1 MDEQCSIEVNV
12 EGIKALE
19 TLKRKFGT
27 NTSGLFS
34 TLSKVTE
41 SWKDGMFKPSKQF
54 TEWFKE
60 THNGETPDFNNNT
73 GGRMTKAIE
82 KFVRLGDINVAST
95 AKKHKTLNQFAELYT
110 DSYARTF
117 GIQTVVGFLND
128 FRYQDI
134 YSSKGEDPTKG
145 MSDADFQNR
154 YANAVQA
161 RLKKILMTRIVEAHD
176 DMTMNSL
183 KAQLRGLDVDVVL
196 NKLHDLIGG
205 EDASY
210 QDQNLFALV
219 NEFTKNK
226 NFLDDA
232 LRDGKVNW
240 FKKRYNADELELD
253 RQDDAETNGDANALD
268 GQEQAKMMADSD
280 GQELANPNSEVDVDL
295 KIRLSSIKK
304 LNSTSALTGQLDYDT
319 DNPLGIPA
327 RLDVN
332 QTINTLRHILVGVN
346 NMNEAIN
353 RIKSVASVIPDRAS
367 YSIIADWMENDSNF
381 ANRLWNQL
389 ASPIFSKAIF
399 IVQDGTAE
407 SRTSNARA
415 NNVEALFAD
424 FSNSTRNAVTSIVDN
439 AHAKAIIEGN
449 ADWLLR
455 QTSSDNVYQLINDV
469 MTKDPNEI
477 LNSGTDFARANV
489 LLHNFADS
497 IRTYLPNISEAAVIN
512 YIKFNK
518 GNKVKGHENEPDW
531 ANNVYRLKGLMSE
544 IANGVQKSAEI
555 KANNELEAD
564 FAHRQ
569 NYALDQKLGKVAA
582 ERNENYIDE
591 AAIRHRDF
599 MSPTL
604 YSNIASLAKEFNNYM
619 ITDINITSMNANR
632 KQTSDAIDNSK
643 VTEIMRV
650 VGNHEVLA
658 QYAPLIQKIAHSRY
672 STILIEHDGLFG
684 LFRQTDKGL
693 VPTDYAEQ
701 LIHTSLFN
709 GIQDRDNGG
718 TSVYNQMVT
727 SDYVATAYT
736 SFFHPNETQFQRD
749 LENKG
754 KITFG
759 SYFMRTPADAPK
771 QFMHT
776 APRYRYNDSNVGE
789 LFTIANKDEVDTII
803 NNRINAIKSHRYESG
818 DYPKGVIDSDEMTL
832 HFNSDQTAII
842 YGGRNKNFDIR
853 LEPKQIILFGAKGI
867 KNGNEVKMLATND
880 TTKRFKVNDDFI
892 VSGILDVKNKRLTH
906 IKLVGVDSG
915 YISTHLENTLRKKF
929 LKDAENDKDKNGN
942 PLVQRSININH
953 PIYKAYRSAFLGELR
968 EAATAMQKFFELD
981 DKGKVVYYTGLTDKY
996 IKVNGKYMTE
1006 TDYNHSIDEYNKKHT
1021 RKKAYAKDEELVDLN
1036 GQPVAKGGWNYE
1048 DDGTG
1053 KTKIVYHPEAALD
1066 LDDQLA
1072 TGAYDIYHVGKSG
1085 KVIENGELTGRVFT
1099 SDKFELAE
1107 RNYGNEVMQR
1117 YFNPFYRGADAYDS
1131 SNRFVKLNP
1140 DGSVELTDK
1149 QEDAI
1154 QDMINNYV
1162 TDYVNQSLDR
1172 FDKYKQ
1178 FVIDDKIPVDFEHVA
1193 EIQTNY
1199 NIAFYNYNELYE
1211 GNTKFYE
1218 NSQDLLKRSKEGQ
1231 AGGKLYAMADFLTPS
1246 YLLTRS
1252 DDGEIYSGIHLN
1264 ADGTTEDIHIPM
1276 RKKFN
1281 AITINNVVRTDPN
1294 VEKELIAQMKKAS
1307 PDLDPKIA
1315 EAIIKSAHKD
1325 VKRNDA
1331 QSFITFEEWIRRI
1344 AGRGQLKRFKP
1355 LIDAIYDE
1363 SKPVNAALI
1372 NEFIQ
1377 PMKNVYYDTYY
1388 DEQAGIMV
1396 PRFVKNAEFVL
1407 IPRFIKGTQFESV
1420 YKMMK
1425 DNDIDQLNTRET
1437 TKAGKHNV
1445 LTLWDND
1452 GNMPDFTSTK
1462 PKDVAARKKF
1472 YAQVQGAKEEYDYR
1486 YLYTQQE
1493 PVQHINTDN
1502 KISVQIV
1509 KKIIDNIDKNSP
1521 LAGIKDDFF
1530 NVYTHKIKR
1539 SFESLMDEFNI
1550 KRDDDGHI
1558 IVNEQGVIEGVDYT
1572 KLLNRLQ
1579 EEALRNGLDSNL
1591 IDYFTQA
1598 PDDFFNAAAN
1608 ETGFKG
1614 LNTLMPLY
1622 DSATSVKTQSVV
1634 NAIFNSSITRQ
1645 KINGFHGTQITNIGF
1660 QAKGEN
1666 VKKSKWLHYH
1676 QDKDHPYME
1685 IAMTYKAFGI
1695 DVNNAHYKKL
1705 RQIAD
1710 AEAANTNT
1718 DKTGKEI
1725 FDEMIIDELTKDG
1738 LDKVV
1743 AYRMPTEGKQSM
1755 TVAKIVHFLDDTYGS
1770 TVVVPDEWVAQTG
1783 SDFDIDSVYGIQHKS
1798 YYDADGRLRRY
1809 EYKTEFDRKD
1819 YNKYAYN
1826 KFVKKLAKAAHISKD
1841 EARKRLAE
1849 QGIYSNSEVN
1859 DIAFENTKLPQNQ
1872 KYDIAQMHAQV
1883 AYKALSDAD
1892 KEFVKEI
1899 NRDFQRIAE
1908 ERQTSNRILSS
1919 SELFVNRLRYIKYKF
1934 NNYLNSNAKI
1944 DDASRA
1950 SINKYLES
1958 NDELIDA
1965 VKSSTE
1971 FDSRLNEN
1979 KETLIESNNAAI
1991 DKYAA
1996 ENGIESETDYIGMST
2011 YDKNEDY
2018 ALDNKMVDDML
2029 EILEDPSSREEN
2041 LSSSTF
2047 ANITGDDGALQH
2059 VLAVMTPENKAAL
2072 HRTNRSA
2079 YNFLDQADMMNDT
2092 MGGARLKAFSVT
2104 RDTFCSVCNTVHPY
2118 LNKNDVIKINYN
2130 TDRLNKGEIT
2140 HDSLGWFSHA
2150 DKNIN
2155 RNIVGYLLTPYSS
2168 QTSAHAFDAVK
2179 AGVIPNVNEYTFA
2192 TYKLFPEIGSDYDTA
2207 VSFIMQPGISRIVD
2221 AYERSKS
2228 VFSTDNRNPIYEAV
2242 KSIAIDLGIKK
2253 INVGGTELETEKAPI
2268 NTVVEALQTTYGEQF
2283 KKVLGG
2289 GKISLKDNAAIKD
2302 VALNVKMQ
2310 FRRFQ
2315 RNLDDVDAQ
2324 TRTNLLLWDLG
2335 QILQF
2340 NRLNSIA
2347 TRITNLAR
2355 VCNPDKFGAK
2365 QSIFTTNKVFDDI
2378 QTIIKNEANSEP
2390 TLIVEL
2396 EDNSIKNQKE
2406 LDDIK
2411 AKAISDGT
2419 FMKAPNGKPTNLD
2432 EYQWLQTRTKA
2443 FKNWFGDWE
2452 NDPKNASKVVDEN
2465 GEPLVVYHGS
2475 KSILNVF
2482 DPSKFKR
2489 RQRLSQQIKPTNFFS
2504 SDKTVADF
2512 FAITE
2517 NQILAS
2523 KISASIDIILDAY
2536 AGENVDENT
2545 LANDIWT
2552 EAAHRTGKSKEFVKD
2567 FWENKVPSEYKM
2579 KDEFGETRMEDP
2591 DINKYKYNVF
2601 LNMKSPIILDAK
2613 GERADRFIE
2622 SNKEVLNNNDEVI
2635 IININETVGK
2645 KDTATDY
2652 IVRNSNKIKSATGNV
2667 GTFSTIDDNIY
2678 NNRTKVSFLKAIYPN
2693 VDLGLDGYITST
2705 PTHKS
2710 SYQILD
2716 SFLRYATASSIK
2728 VARPLYKTESKEF
2741 RDLVYG
2747 IENVFDNTRN
2757 TSLDEST
2764 YYDFSKYI
2772 LGDYYRANPFIAEP
2786 QYSIMDA
2793 DGNHEHFGFD
2803 KSDPRVYETVT
2814 YPDPVTGKPIT
2825 EQRLRNPEDLRYRE
2839 TRRIYG
2845 YGHGA
2850 NITATYKIKVK
2861 GDDGKLHDVERQEPL
2876 HIKDINHP
2884 TKDEFDKFVVL
2895 SPAQKVRWIQEHTTE
2910 DNLFKHLSAELDRS
2924 SRATR
2929 HGQQTIT
2936 LNSDDVDTE
2945 ILRDMFEAAIFN
2957 NNPIIADAAMD
2968 LIKYSYL
2975 VEGRKMQR
2983 GGITDII
2990 RNTALYNTLGDRNS
3004 RSIIQ
3009 MLDTQIEISPDKT
3022 SAEAGKLYED
3032 YIRSHSQMSQIA
3044 KHTIDKINNVPELTI
3059 GDQYFIVVD
3068 GDKMSAKSGILE
3080 KYSLAKYKHDAISGR
3095 DIPEF
3100 NHYVR
3105 LRNKGSRNE
3114 ILYKIVPSKN
3124 GDTLYLMPLNKL
3136 ETNEHGEFSANS
3148 ENNKFPSQDYYYQL
3162 IEYKEAE
3169 ALKVPGPMKPS
3180 IKDFIGSQTED
3191 FITRKVRD
3199 FDWNKPTDDN
3209 VRTESKLFPPIIED
3223 IDRQLGDGKKD
3234 VCYVTARA
3242 LNKYFDYADKGQA
3255 SLQVVY
3261 NKERDKNGSP
3271 VEKDGKPVN
3280 RGYYF
3285 VRVQR
3290 LPIDVVSKINDS
3302 LAKHNVLT
3310 NELKMYQG
3318 AVDAAKKY
3326 GLKNVSDV
3334 YKVVRHKDTKDE
3346 LTYQS
3351 SVDEVLPEDDVKNS
3365 VSDVPNKDKVTKEVS
3380 FGIQKQ
3386 KEIESNQMMWNAI
3399 MHSDSDPITIRL
3411 RKELNAHNVTRDVS
3425 SIEANTSLIAHV
3437 GAKFA
3442 EAKRQKLNEISQNFP
3457 LPNGHIV
3464 SMTSKELFDVMEKDT
3479 DVRDKYLGIIGEAL
3493 QFVKDM
3499 QIYYDLNITSMDEQ
3513 DAANYK
3519 KIQDAVQDISSNSIL
3534 QNGYQIFADNYLKR
3548 KSTNPLV
3555 QDDIITM
3562 TDGTFSETFLG
3573 GMIEDVQA
3581 NGHPI
3586 VQTVTKII
3594 TDDIATKDLLAIKR
3608 VKEFNTKLDA
3618 IIQEARKNNESCTWD
3633 DVIDENNRLRTR
3645 YNNQYVTDYN
3655 NLQKTLNAAK
3665 AEHGEFS
3672 IEALRAQL
3680 AMDKWLT
3687 ANTHREIIDL
3697 TSDEYFNQAKEQ
3709 FFKERDEFNSVSQQQ
3724 WINNKVKELKD
3735 KLSDEDKKKFNEVT
3749 EKLWRASLRGQYAD
3763 RKEFYST
3770 PDNELRN
3777 ILLTRKGYY
3786 EQLNDLTEDAIN
3798 RAPEAFSKYKE
3809 LTTKRNRLYAER
3821 INGLL
3826 NENIERQIDAL
3837 DAEIKRLTSLNT
3849 VDPATG
3855 DLISKREYDEENPY
3869 SKDPKV
3875 AYRQRIE
3882 SLNSATIINDYIKK
3896 TKELRNQFYTEE
3908 TDEKFKKDLDERLAI
3923 INKYEQRNGDGKLII
3938 SRVELAAKHKDY
3950 ADALQWMHRNT
3961 RKEIKSAEDIQQEI
3975 AHRTPEEIEQR
3986 IIQGTSHIK
3995 LTNDERHYVDD
4006 DGTLYNRVTSVI
4018 QSPWERFPEDSPWK
4032 TPSTTVGTGVDT
4044 FLRDFFDDNL
4054 GDINTLAE
4062 RYPNATQEDWM
4073 KLYNDLQPIKKIMKE
4088 KHLKAIPKDVTLKG
4102 QVIVKDRNGKKYKLN
4117 VAGTLDLL
4125 LYDKDGNFYIYD
4137 FKTHHVSNKPG
4148 AKPQP
4153 LDSNIGKMVRYSKQV
4168 SLYKQFLENEYH
4180 IKVKTLAL
4188 MPIRVHYPDPKGFGE
4203 GITEYEAKGED
4214 KTRRQL
4220 YANGKEFREANPILE
4235 KSIPINFTDVK
4246 VRYEDLP
4253 EEVRKEAKEFTEEDE
4268 LVAPDFD
4275 LKAELTKAFETLR
4288 GSKSDRKFYKDILN
4302 LHPDIRDEY
4311 GNVDARKLS
4320 DVEIAKIKS
4329 YQERNLTTRE
4339 NNVAFTDRTIINSAP
4354 NADEYYTGEFYEGL
4368 RVGGIS
4374 NPEYREIVAKFNK
4387 LVQPYYDNTTH
4398 RLLTSRMTI
4407 DELKQM
4413 KDYLDQLDGTKSKYG
4428 VNKEAIERAQKFR
4441 KENIEI
4447 KTNRKAYD
4455 EEERNAKLKGSD
4467 YYYAWLDANGIY
4479 SQAWHSYIP
4488 NDRLYGYFVPK
4499 ESVKEKFI
4507 DKKRTRAAK
4516 LINKYYETTTSPY
4529 FNMKWNEVAAEAKG
4543 DTKKVQDWYEKNTV
4557 YNPRTHEREP
4567 LMCWRTMELKDD
4579 VATTYTPKGDYV
4591 HRKVR
4596 DKFVDHNF
4604 HGFGAAR
4611 LGDNYKDDGSHRYQ
4625 SKHKFNASQL
4635 KLIDFIQHE
4644 VLDKYTG
4651 LNRDADELTYNQAQ
4665 RFAMKGQMPIEI
4677 SQEAAKSMHSKGNRL
4692 KDATTEAGRALG
4704 DFLAIRGMKDIPN
4717 TQPQLSYY
4725 MRPAAMPMTELLKTK
4740 NSIVKQ
4746 PIRPERANYQDGE
4759 IGDREYRA
4767 DMNNYIEEVQER
4779 QRINLAENA
4788 KIASKDWRAVL
4799 GDFITKSTHHNAI
4812 MDNRQM
4818 LWYLV
4823 QMTSRDNVYDRNSAT
4838 LKFKRDNRLSTEGHP
4853 KYVMTNDENTRKQ
4866 VETWFRRMYLDEWKE
4881 PTSQRL
4887 NRLAMYLQNFT
4898 SSTYMMLN
4906 IKGGI
4911 ENVTTG
4917 LVNIGMEAF
4926 AQDYLGFK
4934 DFALASGE
4942 YSIGIPDYIKHIFDG
4957 KADTLQGAI
4966 IKTFNVVDFERMNN
4980 LETNSD
4986 YKGIIETL
4994 RDWAY
4999 SPQSMGEHYMQN
5011 TVLFAMLKSH
5021 RLILDPK
5028 TNGYR
5033 YMNMAEYTR
5042 DSAMIAM
5049 KEYLDELSKTTGEDE
5064 YQKLIDVV
5072 EKIKADPNVLSK
5084 YVWFRRDLISDY
5096 ATFKLTPEQQKAF
5109 LAKYDEIKNKAE
5121 ETFADDENHP
5131 TFYSQLE
5138 LGEDGELHFKAGSKM
5153 AELDRISE
5161 KPGQPS
5167 EAIKLMG
5174 AFKNRVIFTNKKI
5187 HGVYD
5192 KLGGAQIEKYVWG
5205 SLVMQYH
5212 KHLYPGIMKHWR
5224 RQGYYNEVRGTI
5236 EKGCYT
5242 ALLDFLAIPFDKVK
5256 FDRQLSDEDVSAWQG
5271 FQNILKSSFDYLRNI
5286 KTCWNLLPDYE
5297 RANIRRNLG
5306 DMSGLFASFFAIF
5319 ALRMFQDNTST
5330 DNFAFNLAMYEF
5342 DKLQMNSTM
5351 YTPWMAQTE
5360 FRTQWSSPIAAQ
5372 SIVEDLTRTIGE
5384 LAALAIEGD
5393 SYDGYYHSGIY
5404 SGQFRPAVYL
5414 QRRLPIYRQYY
5425 TMSTLNKNNKAYHI
5439 GDNTL
5444 GFFGAD
5450 PKEIAESIRGVELDN

>member
-1 MDEQCSIEVNV
+1 MAEQCSTEVNV
-12 EGIKALE
+12 KGIKALE

-128 FRYQDI
+128 FRNQDI

-176 DMTMNSL
+176 DMTINSL
-183 KAQLRGLDVDVVL
+183 KTQLRGLDVDVVL

-205 EDASY
+205 DDASY

-219 NEFTKNK
+219 SEFTKNK
-226 NFLDDA
+226 NFLDDV

-240 FKKRYNADELELD
+240 FKKRYNADELELN

-268 GQEQAKMMADSD
+268 GQEQAKMMADSY
-280 GQELANPNSEVDVDL
+280 GQELADPNSEVDVDL

-332 QTINTLRHILVGVN
+332 QTINTLRYILVGVN

-389 ASPIFSKAIF
+389 ASPIVSKAIF

-439 AHAKAIIEGN
+439 SHAKAIIEGN

-477 LNSGTDFARANV
+477 LNSETDFARANV

-497 IRTYLPNISEAAVIN
+497 IRTYLPNLSEEAVIN

-518 GNKVKGHENEPDW
+518 GNKVKGHENEPNW
-531 ANNVYRLKGLMSE
+531 VNNVLRLKGLMSE
-544 IANGVQKSAEI
+544 IANGVQKSANA
-555 KANNELEAD
+555 KANNELEVD

-569 NYALDQKLGKVAA
+569 NYILEQKLGKVAA

-604 YSNIASLAKEFNNYM
+604 YSNIASLAKEFDNYM
-619 ITDINITSMNANR
+619 ITDISITSMNANR

-643 VTEIMRV
+643 VTEIMHV

-727 SDYVATAYT
+727 ADYVATAYT

-754 KITFG
+754 RITFG
-759 SYFMRTPADAPK
+759 AYFMRTPADAPK

-776 APRYRYNDSNVGE
+776 APKYRYNDSNVGE
-789 LFTIANKDEVDTII
+789 LFTIANKDEVDSII
-803 NNRINAIKSHRYESG
+803 NNRINAVKSYRYESG

-929 LKDAENDKDKNGN
+929 LKDAENDKDKNGK

-968 EAATAMQKFFELD
+968 EAATAMQNFFELD

-1021 RKKAYAKDEELVDLN
+1021 RKKAYVKDEELVDLN

-1085 KVIENGELTGRVFT
+1085 KVLENGELTGRVFT

-1117 YFNPFYRGADAYDS
+1117 YFNPFYRGADAYDNA
-1131 SNRFVKLNP
+1131 NRFVKLNT

-1193 EIQTNY
+1193 EFQTNY
-1199 NIAFYNYNELYE
+1199 NIASYNYNELYE
-1211 GNTKFYE
+1211 GNTKFYK

-1252 DDGEIYSGIHLN
+1252 DEVEIYSGIHLN
-1264 ADGTTEDIHIPM
+1264 EDGTTEDVHIPM

-1377 PMKNVYYDTYY
+1377 PMKNVYYDIYY

-1452 GNMPDFTSTK
+1452 GNMPDFTSAK

-1472 YAQVQGAKEEYDYR
+1472 YAQVQGVKEEYDYR

-1539 SFESLMDEFNI
+1539 SFENLMDEFNI

-1572 KLLNRLQ
+1572 ELLNRLQ

-1591 IDYFTQA
+1591 IDYFTRA
-1598 PDDFFNAAAN
+1598 PDDFFNAAAH

-1634 NAIFNSSITRQ
+1634 NAVFNSAITRQ
-1645 KINGFHGTQITNIGF
+1645 KINGFHSTQITNIGF
-1660 QAKGEN
+1660 QAKGKN
-1666 VKKSKWLHYH
+1666 VKNSKWLHYH

-1710 AEAANTNT
+1710 AEAVNTNT

-1743 AYRMPTEGKQSM
+1743 AYRIPTEGKQSM
-1755 TVAKIVHFLDDTYGS
+1755 AVAKIAHFLDDTYGS

-1826 KFVKKLAKAAHISKD
+1826 KSVKKLAKAAHISKD

-1872 KYDIAQMHAQV
+1872 KYDTAQMHAQV
-1883 AYKALSDAD
+1883 AYKALSDVD

-1908 ERQTSNRILSS
+1908 ERQTSNRVLSS
-1919 SELFVNRLRYIKYKF
+1919 SELFVNRLRYIKYRF

-1944 DDASRA
+1944 DDARRA
-1950 SINKYLES
+1950 SINEYLES

-1965 VKSSTE
+1965 VKSFTE

-2029 EILEDPSSREEN
+2029 EILQHSASREEN

-2092 MGGARLKAFSVT
+2092 IGGAKLKAFSVT

-2140 HDSLGWFSHA
+2140 HDSVGWFSHA
-2150 DKNIN
+2150 DKNTN

-2179 AGVIPNVNEYTFA
+2179 EGAIPNVNEYTFA

-2310 FRRFQ
+2310 FSRFQ
-2315 RNLDDVDAQ
+2315 RNLDDVNAQ

-2365 QSIFTTNKVFDDI
+2365 QSIFTTNKVFRDI
-2378 QTIIKNEANSEP
+2378 DK
-2390 TLIVEL
+2390 LIDEGQGDVLRVKREGEEVYTYTDEKGKTHTVNDMPFL
-2396 EDNSIKNQKE
+2396 E
-2406 LDDIK
+2406 
-2411 AKAISDGT
+2411 
-2419 FMKAPNGKPTNLD
+2419 
-2432 EYQWLQTRTKA
+2432 
-2443 FKNWFGDWE
+2443 
-2452 NDPKNASKVVDEN
+2452 
-2465 GEPLVVYHGS
+2465 
-2475 KSILNVF
+2475 
-2482 DPSKFKR
+2482 
-2489 RQRLSQQIKPTNFFS
+2489 
-2504 SDKTVADF
+2504 
-2512 FAITE
+2512 
-2517 NQILAS
+2517 
-2523 KISASIDIILDAY
+2523 
-2536 AGENVDENT
+2536 
-2545 LANDIWT
+2545 
-2552 EAAHRTGKSKEFVKD
+2552 
-2567 FWENKVPSEYKM
+2567 
-2579 KDEFGETRMEDP
+2579 
-2591 DINKYKYNVF
+2591 
-2601 LNMKSPIILDAK
+2601 
-2613 GERADRFIE
+2613 
-2622 SNKEVLNNNDEVI
+2622 
-2635 IININETVGK
+2635 
-2645 KDTATDY
+2645 
-2652 IVRNSNKIKSATGNV
+2652 
-2667 GTFSTIDDNIY
+2667 
-2678 NNRTKVSFLKAIYPN
+2678 AIYP
-2693 VDLGLDGYITST
+2693 GISGGI
-2705 PTHKS
+2705 
-2710 SYQILD
+2710 Q
-2716 SFLRYATASSIK
+2716 SFLRGTHIPHSAMFSRYSTLNSFLLMATGSSIK

-2772 LGDYYRANPFIAEP
+2772 LGNYYRANPFIAEP
-2786 QYSIMDA
+2786 QYSIIDA
-2793 DGNHEHFGFD
+2793 DGNHEHFGFNQ
-2803 KSDPRVYETVT
+2803 SDPRVYETVI

-2876 HIKDINHP
+2876 YIKDINHP

-2945 ILRDMFEAAIFN
+2945 IIRDMFEAAIFN

-3004 RSIIQ
+3004 SSIIQ

-3080 KYSLAKYKHDAISGR
+3080 KYSLAKYKHNAISGR

-3180 IKDFIGSQTED
+3180 IKDFMGPQTED

-3242 LNKYFDYADKGQA
+3242 LNKYFDYASKGQA

-3290 LPIDVVSKINDS
+3290 LPMDVVSKINNS
-3302 LAKHNVLT
+3302 LAKHNVLS

-3365 VSDVPNKDKVTKEVS
+3365 ASDVPNKDKVTEEVS

-3534 QNGYQIFADNYLKR
+3534 QNGYQLFAYNYLKR

-3608 VKEFNTKLDA
+3608 VKEFNTKLDD
-3618 IIQEARKNNESCTWD
+3618 IIQEARKNNESCTWY
-3633 DVIDENNRLRTR
+3633 DVIDENNILRTR

-3665 AEHGEFS
+3665 AEYGEFS

-3680 AMDKWLT
+3680 TMDKWLT

-3724 WINNKVKELKD
+3724 WIDNKVKELKD

-3749 EKLWRASLRGQYAD
+3749 EKLWRASLRGKYAD

-3770 PDNELRN
+3770 SDNELRN

-3821 INGLL
+3821 VNGLL
-3826 NENIERQIDAL
+3826 NENVERQIDAL

-3975 AHRTPEEIEQR
+3975 AHRTPEEIEQQ

-3995 LTNDERHYVDD
+3995 LTNDERHYADD

-4062 RYPNATQEDWM
+4062 RYSNATQEDWM

-4148 AKPQP
+4148 VKPQP

-4235 KSIPINFTDVK
+4235 KSIPINFTDIK

-4268 LVAPDFD
+4268 LAAPDFD

-4441 KENIEI
+4441 KENVET

-4467 YYYAWLDANGIY
+4467 YYYAWLDANGVY

-4567 LMCWRTMELKDD
+4567 LMCWRTMELKDN
-4579 VATTYTPKGDYV
+4579 VATTYIPKGDYV

-4692 KDATTEAGRALG
+4692 KDATTEAGRTLG
-4704 DFLAIRGMKDIPN
+4704 NFLAMRGMKDIPN

-4746 PIRPERANYQDGE
+4746 PIRPERANYQNGE

-4767 DMNNYIEEVQER
+4767 DMNNYIEAVQER
-4779 QRINLAENA
+4779 QRINLAENT

-4799 GDFITKSTHHNAI
+4799 GDFITKATHHNAI

-4887 NRLAMYLQNFT
+4887 NRLTMYLQNFT

-4942 YSIGIPDYIKHIFDG
+4942 YSIGIPDYIKHMFDG

-5121 ETFADDENHP
+5121 ETFTDDENHP

-5167 EAIKLMG
+5167 EAMKLMG

>member
-1 MDEQCSIEVNV
+1 MAEQCSTEVNV

-176 DMTMNSL
+176 GMTMNSL

-240 FKKRYNADELELD
+240 FKKRYNDDELELN

-332 QTINTLRHILVGVN
+332 QTINTLRYILVGVN

-389 ASPIFSKAIF
+389 ASPIVSKAIF
-399 IVQDGTAE
+399 TVQDGEAK

-415 NNVEALFAD
+415 NNVEALFSD

-518 GNKVKGHENEPDW
+518 GTKVKGYENEPNW
-531 ANNVYRLKGLMSE
+531 VNNVLRLKGLMSE

-569 NYALDQKLGKVAA
+569 NYALEQKLGKVAT

-727 SDYVATAYT
+727 ADYVATGYT

-759 SYFMRTPADAPK
+759 AYFMRTPADAPK

-789 LFTIANKDEVDTII
+789 LFTIANKDEVDSII
-803 NNRINAIKSHRYESG
+803 NNRINAVKSYRYESG

-906 IKLVGVDSG
+906 IKLVGIDSG
-915 YISTHLENTLRKKF
+915 YISPHLEHTLRKKF
-929 LKDAENDKDKNGN
+929 LKDAEHDKDKNGN

-1021 RKKAYAKDEELVDLN
+1021 RKKVYAKDEELVDLN

-1085 KVIENGELTGRVFT
+1085 KVLENGELTGRVFT

-1131 SNRFVKLNP
+1131 ANRFVKLNP
-1140 DGSVELTDK
+1140 DGSVELTDN

-1193 EIQTNY
+1193 EFQTNY
-1199 NIAFYNYNELYE
+1199 NIASYNYNELYE
-1211 GNTKFYE
+1211 GNTKFYK
-1218 NSQDLLKRSKEGQ
+1218 NSQDLLKRSKESQ
-1231 AGGKLYAMADFLTPS
+1231 AGGMSYAMADFLTPS

-1252 DDGEIYSGIHLN
+1252 DEAEIYSGIHLN
-1264 ADGTTEDIHIPM
+1264 EDGTTEDVHIPM

-1344 AGRGQLKRFKP
+1344 AGRGQLKRFKA

-1539 SFESLMDEFNI
+1539 SFENLMDEFNI

-1572 KLLNRLQ
+1572 ELLNRLQ

-1598 PDDFFNAAAN
+1598 PDDFFNAAAH

-1634 NAIFNSSITRQ
+1634 NAVFNSAITRQ

-1660 QAKGEN
+1660 QAKGED

-1676 QDKDHPYME
+1676 QDEDHPYME

-1695 DVNNAHYKKL
+1695 DINNAHYKKL

-1718 DKTGKEI
+1718 NKTSKEI
-1725 FDEMIIDELTKDG
+1725 FDQKIIKELEEDG

-1743 AYRMPTEGKQSM
+1743 SYRIPTEGKQSM
-1755 TVAKIVHFLDDTYGS
+1755 AIAKIAHFLDDTYGS
-1770 TVVVPDEWVAQTG
+1770 TIVVPDEWVAQTG
-1783 SDFDIDSVYGIQHKS
+1783 SDFDIDSVYGIQHSS
-1798 YYDADGRLRRY
+1798 YVDRDGRVRKY
-1809 EYKTEFDRKD
+1809 NWIDNPTEFDYFHYVNRE
-1819 YNKYAYN
+1819 
-1826 KFVKKLAKAAHISKD
+1826 L
-1841 EARKRLAE
+1841 KRLGQDKYNTNIHDDVEKALKDLDD
-1849 QGIYSNSEVN
+1849 VN
-1859 DIAFENTKLPQNQ
+1859 DKEFKDLQSAESE
-1872 KYDIAQMHAQV
+1872 
-1883 AYKALSDAD
+1883 AYKALPDDLKKEIKNAD
-1892 KEFVKEI
+1892 KSF
-1899 NRDFQRIAE
+1899 AE
-1908 ERQTSNRILSS
+1908 DETLS
-1919 SELFVNRLRYIKYKF
+1919 RKD
-1934 NNYLNSNAKI
+1934 NYLNRLNAYKERLSKYLDDEHIKDKEKSEPASKFLDTVFDII
-1944 DDASRA
+1944 DYLEDNDSRKEKR
-1950 SINKYLES
+1950 SETINKLVEERRQKFEDAAKKYNLKS
-1958 NDELIDA
+1958 YSDYRQSDA
-1965 VKSSTE
+1965 VDRNS
-1971 FDSRLNEN
+1971 DN
-1979 KETLIESNNAAI
+1979 
-1991 DKYAA
+1991 
-1996 ENGIESETDYIGMST
+1996 
-2011 YDKNEDY
+2011 
-2018 ALDNKMVDDML
+2018 ALDNKMVDDIL
-2029 EILEDPSSREEN
+2029 EILQHPASREEN

-2092 MGGARLKAFSVT
+2092 MGGAKLKAFSVT

-2140 HDSLGWFSHA
+2140 HDSVGWFSHA
-2150 DKNIN
+2150 DKNTN

-2179 AGVIPNVNEYTFA
+2179 EGAIPNVNEYTFA

-2365 QSIFTTNKVFDDI
+2365 QSIFTTNKVFRDI
-2378 QTIIKNEANSEP
+2378 DKLINEGQGDVLRVKRE
-2390 TLIVEL
+2390 
-2396 EDNSIKNQKE
+2396 
-2406 LDDIK
+2406 
-2411 AKAISDGT
+2411 G
-2419 FMKAPNGKPTNLD
+2419 D
-2432 EYQWLQTRTKA
+2432 EIYTYT
-2443 FKNWFGDWE
+2443 
-2452 NDPKNASKVVDEN
+2452 DEN
-2465 GEPLVVYHGS
+2465 G
-2475 KSILNVF
+2475 
-2482 DPSKFKR
+2482 
-2489 RQRLSQQIKPTNFFS
+2489 
-2504 SDKTVADF
+2504 KTH
-2512 FAITE
+2512 T
-2517 NQILAS
+2517 
-2523 KISASIDIILDAY
+2523 
-2536 AGENVDENT
+2536 VD
-2545 LANDIWT
+2545 DM
-2552 EAAHRTGKSKEFVKD
+2552 
-2567 FWENKVPSEYKM
+2567 P
-2579 KDEFGETRMEDP
+2579 
-2591 DINKYKYNVF
+2591 F
-2601 LNMKSPIILDAK
+2601 L
-2613 GERADRFIE
+2613 E
-2622 SNKEVLNNNDEVI
+2622 
-2635 IININETVGK
+2635 
-2645 KDTATDY
+2645 
-2652 IVRNSNKIKSATGNV
+2652 
-2667 GTFSTIDDNIY
+2667 
-2678 NNRTKVSFLKAIYPN
+2678 AIYPGISAG
-2693 VDLGLDGYITST
+2693 V
-2705 PTHKS
+2705 
-2710 SYQILD
+2710 Q
-2716 SFLRYATASSIK
+2716 SFLRGKRVPHSAMFSRYSTLNSFLLMATGSSIE

-2772 LGDYYRANPFIAEP
+2772 LGDYYRANPFIADP

-2814 YPDPVTGKPIT
+2814 YPDPVTGKPII
-2825 EQRLRNPEDLRYRE
+2825 EQRLRNPENLRYRE

-2945 ILRDMFEAAIFN
+2945 IIRDMFEAAIFN

-2990 RNTALYNTLGDRNS
+2990 RNTALYNTLGDKNS

-3169 ALKVPGPMKPS
+3169 ALKAPGPMKPS
-3180 IKDFIGSQTED
+3180 IKDFMGSQTED

-3290 LPIDVVSKINDS
+3290 LPMDVVSKINDS
-3302 LAKHNVLT
+3302 LAKHNTLT

-3365 VSDVPNKDKVTKEVS
+3365 ASNVPNKDKVTEEVS

-3386 KEIESNQMMWNAI
+3386 KEIESNQMMWNTI

-3464 SMTSKELFDVMEKDT
+3464 SMTSKELFDVMEKDA

-3513 DAANYK
+3513 DAVNYK

-3724 WINNKVKELKD
+3724 WIDNKVKELKD

-3821 INGLL
+3821 VNGLL

-3875 AYRQRIE
+3875 AYRQRLE

-3975 AHRTPEEIEQR
+3975 AHRTPEEIEQQ

-4125 LYDKDGNFYIYD
+4125 LYDKDDNFYIYD

-4188 MPIRVHYPDPKGFGE
+4188 MPIRVHYPDPKGFDE

-4220 YANGKEFREANPILE
+4220 YANGKEFRESNPILE

-4268 LVAPDFD
+4268 LAAPDFN

-4311 GNVDARKLS
+4311 GNIDARKLS
-4320 DVEIAKIKS
+4320 DVEIARIKA

-4407 DELKQM
+4407 DKLKQM

-4428 VNKEAIERAQKFR
+4428 INKEAIERAQKFR
-4441 KENIEI
+4441 KENVET

-4591 HRKVR
+4591 HRKVK

-4692 KDATTEAGRALG
+4692 KDATAEAGRALG

-4746 PIRPERANYQDGE
+4746 PICPERANYQDGE
-4759 IGDREYRA
+4759 IGDRKYRA

-4799 GDFITKSTHHNAI
+4799 GDFITKATHHNAI

-4853 KYVMTNDENTRKQ
+4853 KYIMTNDENTRKQ

-4887 NRLAMYLQNFT
+4887 NRLVMYLQNFT

-4942 YSIGIPDYIKHIFDG
+4942 YSIGIPDYVKHMFDG
-4957 KADTLQGAI
+4957 KANTLQGAI

-5161 KPGQPS
+5161 KRGQPS
-5167 EAIKLMG
+5167 EAMKLMG

-5450 PKEIAESIRGVELDN
+5450 PKEIAESIRGIELDN

>member
-1 MDEQCSIEVNV
+1 MANQCSTEVNV

-176 DMTMNSL
+176 GMTMNSL

-240 FKKRYNADELELD
+240 FKKRYNADELELN
-253 RQDDAETNGDANALD
+253 RQDDAETNGDSNTLD

-280 GQELANPNSEVDVDL
+280 GQELADPNSEVDVDL

-332 QTINTLRHILVGVN
+332 QTINTLRYILVGVN
-346 NMNEAIN
+346 NMNEAIS

-389 ASPIFSKAIF
+389 ASPIVSKAIF
-399 IVQDGTAE
+399 TVQDGEAE
-407 SRTSNARA
+407 SRTSNARV

-477 LNSGTDFARANV
+477 LNSETDFARANV

-497 IRTYLPNISEAAVIN
+497 IRTYLPNLSEEAVIN

-518 GNKVKGHENEPDW
+518 GTKVKGHENEPNW
-531 ANNVYRLKGLMSE
+531 VNNVLRLKGLMSE
-544 IANGVQKSAEI
+544 IANGVQKSANT

-569 NYALDQKLGKVAA
+569 NYALEQKLGKVAA

-709 GIQDRDNGG
+709 GIQDRDNGE
-718 TSVYNQMVT
+718 TSVYKQMVT
-727 SDYVATAYT
+727 ADYVATGYT

-759 SYFMRTPADAPK
+759 AYFMRTPADAPK

-789 LFTIANKDEVDTII
+789 LFTIANKDEVDSII
-803 NNRINAIKSHRYESG
+803 NNRINAVKSYRYESG

-906 IKLVGVDSG
+906 IKLVGIDSG

-929 LKDAENDKDKNGN
+929 LKDAENDKDKNGK

-1006 TDYNHSIDEYNKKHT
+1006 TDYNHSINEYNKKHT

-1072 TGAYDIYHVGKSG
+1072 TGAYDVYHVGKSG
-1085 KVIENGELTGRVFT
+1085 KVLENGEFTGRVFT

-1117 YFNPFYRGADAYDS
+1117 YFNPFYRGADAYDNA
-1131 SNRFVKLNP
+1131 NRFVKLNT

-1193 EIQTNY
+1193 EFQTNY
-1199 NIAFYNYNELYE
+1199 NIASYNYNELYE
-1211 GNTKFYE
+1211 GNTKFYK
-1218 NSQDLLKRSKEGQ
+1218 NSQDLLKRAKEGQ
-1231 AGGKLYAMADFLTPS
+1231 AGGKSYAMADFLTPS

-1294 VEKELIAQMKKAS
+1294 VEKELIAQMKEAS

-1355 LIDAIYDE
+1355 LINAIYDE

-1530 NVYTHKIKR
+1530 NVYAHKIKR
-1539 SFESLMDEFNI
+1539 SFENLMDEFNI

-1572 KLLNRLQ
+1572 ELLNRLQ

-1598 PDDFFNAAAN
+1598 PDDFFNAAAH

-1634 NAIFNSSITRQ
+1634 NAVFNSAITRQ

-1685 IAMTYKAFGI
+1685 IAMTYKAFGV

-1743 AYRMPTEGKQSM
+1743 AYRIPTEGKQSM
-1755 TVAKIVHFLDDTYGS
+1755 AVAKIAHFLDDTYGS

-1826 KFVKKLAKAAHISKD
+1826 KSVKKLAKAAHISKD

-1859 DIAFENTKLPQNQ
+1859 DIAFKNTKLPQNQ
-1872 KYDIAQMHAQV
+1872 KYDTAQMHAQV

-1908 ERQTSNRILSS
+1908 ERQTSNRVLSS

-1944 DDASRA
+1944 DDARRA
-1950 SINKYLES
+1950 SINEYLES

-1971 FDSRLNEN
+1971 FDSRFNEN

-2029 EILEDPSSREEN
+2029 EILQHSASREEN

-2092 MGGARLKAFSVT
+2092 MGGAKLKAFSVT

-2179 AGVIPNVNEYTFA
+2179 EGAIPNVNEYTFA

-2253 INVGGTELETEKAPI
+2253 INVGGTELETKKAPI

-2365 QSIFTTNKVFDDI
+2365 QSIFTTNKVFRDI
-2378 QTIIKNEANSEP
+2378 DK
-2390 TLIVEL
+2390 LI
-2396 EDNSIKNQKE
+2396 
-2406 LDDIK
+2406 
-2411 AKAISDGT
+2411 
-2419 FMKAPNGKPTNLD
+2419 D
-2432 EYQWLQTRTKA
+2432 EGQ
-2443 FKNWFGDWE
+2443 GDVLRVKRE
-2452 NDPKNASKVVDEN
+2452 GDEIYTYTDEN
-2465 GEPLVVYHGS
+2465 G
-2475 KSILNVF
+2475 
-2482 DPSKFKR
+2482 
-2489 RQRLSQQIKPTNFFS
+2489 
-2504 SDKTVADF
+2504 KTH
-2512 FAITE
+2512 T
-2517 NQILAS
+2517 
-2523 KISASIDIILDAY
+2523 
-2536 AGENVDENT
+2536 VD
-2545 LANDIWT
+2545 DM
-2552 EAAHRTGKSKEFVKD
+2552 
-2567 FWENKVPSEYKM
+2567 P
-2579 KDEFGETRMEDP
+2579 
-2591 DINKYKYNVF
+2591 F
-2601 LNMKSPIILDAK
+2601 L
-2613 GERADRFIE
+2613 E
-2622 SNKEVLNNNDEVI
+2622 
-2635 IININETVGK
+2635 
-2645 KDTATDY
+2645 
-2652 IVRNSNKIKSATGNV
+2652 
-2667 GTFSTIDDNIY
+2667 
-2678 NNRTKVSFLKAIYPN
+2678 AIYPGISAG
-2693 VDLGLDGYITST
+2693 V
-2705 PTHKS
+2705 
-2710 SYQILD
+2710 Q
-2716 SFLRYATASSIK
+2716 SFLRGKRVPHSAMFSRYSTLNSFLLMATGSSIE

-2772 LGDYYRANPFIAEP
+2772 LGDYYRDNPFIAEP

-2839 TRRIYG
+2839 IRRIYG

-2861 GDDGKLHDVERQEPL
+2861 GDDRKLHDVERQEPL

-2945 ILRDMFEAAIFN
+2945 IIRDMFEAAIFN

-2983 GGITDII
+2983 GGITNII

-3180 IKDFIGSQTED
+3180 IKDFTGPQTED

-3242 LNKYFDYADKGQA
+3242 LNKYFDYASKGQA

-3290 LPIDVVSKINDS
+3290 LPMDVVSKINDS
-3302 LAKHNVLT
+3302 LAKHNALT

-3365 VSDVPNKDKVTKEVS
+3365 ASDVPNKDKVTEEVS

-3411 RKELNAHNVTRDVS
+3411 RKELNAHNVTRDIS

-3479 DVRDKYLGIIGEAL
+3479 DVRDKYLSIIGEAL

-3513 DAANYK
+3513 DAVNYK
-3519 KIQDAVQDISSNSIL
+3519 KIQDAIQDISSNSIL

-3724 WINNKVKELKD
+3724 WIDNKVKELKD
-3735 KLSDEDKKKFNEVT
+3735 KLSDEDKKKVNEVT

-3821 INGLL
+3821 VNGLL

-3875 AYRQRIE
+3875 AYRQRLE

-3896 TKELRNQFYTEE
+3896 TKELRNQFYIEE

-3975 AHRTPEEIEQR
+3975 AHRTPEEIEQQ

-4203 GITEYEAKGED
+4203 GVTEYEAKGED

-4268 LVAPDFD
+4268 LAAPDFD

-4311 GNVDARKLS
+4311 GNIDARKLS

-4441 KENIEI
+4441 KENVET

-4467 YYYAWLDANGIY
+4467 YYYAWLDANGVY

-4604 HGFGAAR
+4604 YGFGAAR

-4635 KLIDFIQHE
+4635 NLIDFIQHE

-4692 KDATTEAGRALG
+4692 KDATAEAGRALG
-4704 DFLAIRGMKDIPN
+4704 DFLAMRGMKDIPN

-4799 GDFITKSTHHNAI
+4799 GDFITKATHHNAI

-4942 YSIGIPDYIKHIFDG
+4942 YSIGIPDYIKHMFDG

-5167 EAIKLMG
+5167 EAMKLMG

>member
-1 MDEQCSIEVNV
+1 MAEKCSTEVNV

-95 AKKHKTLNQFAELYT
+95 SRKHKTLNQFAELYT
-110 DSYARTF
+110 DSYARIF

-161 RLKKILMTRIVEAHD
+161 RLKKILMTRIVETHD
-176 DMTMNSL
+176 GMTINSL
-183 KAQLRGLDVDVVL
+183 KTQLRGLDVDGVL

-205 EDASY
+205 DDASY

-219 NEFTKNK
+219 SEFTKNK
-226 NFLDDA
+226 NFLDDV

-240 FKKRYNADELELD
+240 FKKRYNDDELELN

-332 QTINTLRHILVGVN
+332 QTINTLRYILAGVN
-346 NMNEAIN
+346 NMDEAIN

-389 ASPIFSKAIF
+389 ASPIVSKAIF
-399 IVQDGTAE
+399 TVQDGEAE

-518 GNKVKGHENEPDW
+518 GNKVKGRENEPDW
-531 ANNVYRLKGLMSE
+531 ANNVLRLKGLMSE

-569 NYALDQKLGKVAA
+569 NYALEQKLGKVAA
-582 ERNENYIDE
+582 KRNENYIDE

-604 YSNIASLAKEFNNYM
+604 YSNIASLAKEFGNYM

-709 GIQDRDNGG
+709 GIQDRDNGE

-727 SDYVATAYT
+727 ADYVATGYT

-754 KITFG
+754 RITFG
-759 SYFMRTPADAPK
+759 AYFMRTPADAPK

-789 LFTIANKDEVDTII
+789 LFTIANKDEVDSII
-803 NNRINAIKSHRYESG
+803 NNRINAVKSYRYESG
-818 DYPKGVIDSDEMTL
+818 DYPKGVIDTDDMTL

-853 LEPKQIILFGAKGI
+853 LENKQILTLGSKGI

-880 TTKRFKVNDDFI
+880 TTKRFKVSDDFI

-906 IKLVGVDSG
+906 IKLVGIDSG
-915 YISTHLENTLRKKF
+915 YISPHLEHTLRKKF
-929 LKDAENDKDKNGN
+929 LKDAENDKDKNGK

-1085 KVIENGELTGRVFT
+1085 KVLENGELTGRVFT

-1131 SNRFVKLNP
+1131 ANRFVKLNP

-1193 EIQTNY
+1193 EAQTNY
-1199 NIAFYNYNELYE
+1199 NIAFYNYNDLYE
-1211 GNTKFYE
+1211 GNTKFYK
-1218 NSQDLLKRSKEGQ
+1218 NSQDLLKRAKEAQ
-1231 AGGKLYAMADFLTPS
+1231 AGGKPYAMGDFLTPS

-1294 VEKELIAQMKKAS
+1294 VEKELIAQMKEAS

-1452 GNMPDFTSTK
+1452 GNMPDFTSAK

-1539 SFESLMDEFNI
+1539 SFENLMDEFNI

-1558 IVNEQGVIEGVDYT
+1558 IVNEQGIIEGVDYT
-1572 KLLNRLQ
+1572 ELLNRLQ

-1634 NAIFNSSITRQ
+1634 NAVFNSAITRQ

-1685 IAMTYKAFGI
+1685 IAMTYKAFGV

-1743 AYRMPTEGKQSM
+1743 AYRIPTEGKQSM
-1755 TVAKIVHFLDDTYGS
+1755 AVAKIAHFLDDTYGS

-1872 KYDIAQMHAQV
+1872 KYDTAQMHAQV
-1883 AYKALSDAD
+1883 AYKALSNAD

-1908 ERQTSNRILSS
+1908 EKQTSNRVLSS

-1944 DDASRA
+1944 DDARIA
-1950 SINKYLES
+1950 SINEYLES

-1971 FDSRLNEN
+1971 FDSRFNEN

-2029 EILEDPSSREEN
+2029 EILQQPASREEN

-2079 YNFLDQADMMNDT
+2079 YNFLDQADMMNDAI
-2092 MGGARLKAFSVT
+2092 GGAKLKAFSVT

-2140 HDSLGWFSHA
+2140 HDSVGWFSHA
-2150 DKNIN
+2150 DKNTN

-2179 AGVIPNVNEYTFA
+2179 EGAIPNVNEYTFA

-2242 KSIAIDLGIKK
+2242 KSIAIDLGIKT

-2365 QSIFTTNKVFDDI
+2365 QSIFTTNKVFRDI
-2378 QTIIKNEANSEP
+2378 DK
-2390 TLIVEL
+2390 LIDEGQGDVLRVKREG
-2396 EDNSIKNQKE
+2396 EEVYTYTDEK
-2406 LDDIK
+2406 
-2411 AKAISDGT
+2411 
-2419 FMKAPNGKPTNLD
+2419 GKT
-2432 EYQWLQTRTKA
+2432 
-2443 FKNWFGDWE
+2443 
-2452 NDPKNASKVVDEN
+2452 
-2465 GEPLVVYHGS
+2465 H
-2475 KSILNVF
+2475 
-2482 DPSKFKR
+2482 
-2489 RQRLSQQIKPTNFFS
+2489 
-2504 SDKTVADF
+2504 
-2512 FAITE
+2512 
-2517 NQILAS
+2517 
-2523 KISASIDIILDAY
+2523 
-2536 AGENVDENT
+2536 
-2545 LANDIWT
+2545 
-2552 EAAHRTGKSKEFVKD
+2552 
-2567 FWENKVPSEYKM
+2567 
-2579 KDEFGETRMEDP
+2579 
-2591 DINKYKYNVF
+2591 
-2601 LNMKSPIILDAK
+2601 
-2613 GERADRFIE
+2613 
-2622 SNKEVLNNNDEVI
+2622 
-2635 IININETVGK
+2635 
-2645 KDTATDY
+2645 
-2652 IVRNSNKIKSATGNV
+2652 
-2667 GTFSTIDDNIY
+2667 TIDDMP
-2678 NNRTKVSFLKAIYPN
+2678 FLEAIYP
-2693 VDLGLDGYITST
+2693 GISGGI
-2705 PTHKS
+2705 
-2710 SYQILD
+2710 Q
-2716 SFLRYATASSIK
+2716 SFLRGKHIPHSAIFSRYSTLNSFLLMATGSSIE

-2772 LGDYYRANPFIAEP
+2772 LGNYYRANPFIAEP

-2803 KSDPRVYETVT
+2803 KSDPRVYETVI

-2876 HIKDINHP
+2876 YIKDINHP

-2945 ILRDMFEAAIFN
+2945 IIRDMFEAAIFN
-2957 NNPIIADAAMD
+2957 NNPIISDAAMD

-3180 IKDFIGSQTED
+3180 IKDFMGPQTKD

-3290 LPIDVVSKINDS
+3290 LPMDVVSKINDS
-3302 LAKHNVLT
+3302 LAKHNVLS

-3365 VSDVPNKDKVTKEVS
+3365 ASDVPNKDKVTEEVS

-3479 DVRDKYLGIIGEAL
+3479 DVRDKYLSIIGEAL

-3513 DAANYK
+3513 DAVNYK

-3573 GMIEDVQA
+3573 GMIEDVQH
-3581 NGHPI
+3581 NGNPI

-3618 IIQEARKNNESCTWD
+3618 IVQEARNNNESCTWD

-3724 WINNKVKELKD
+3724 WIDNKVKELKD

-3770 PDNELRN
+3770 PDDELRN

-3821 INGLL
+3821 VNGLL

-3975 AHRTPEEIEQR
+3975 AHRTPEEIEQQ

-4268 LVAPDFD
+4268 LAAPDFD

-4311 GNVDARKLS
+4311 GNIDARKLS

-4441 KENIEI
+4441 KENVET

-4479 SQAWHSYIP
+4479 SQAWRSYIP

-4692 KDATTEAGRALG
+4692 KDATAEAGRALG

-4799 GDFITKSTHHNAI
+4799 GDFITKATHHNAI

-4942 YSIGIPDYIKHIFDG
+4942 YSIGIPDYIKHMFDG

-5096 ATFKLTPEQQKAF
+5096 ATFKLTPEQQKGF

-5121 ETFADDENHP
+5121 ETFTDDENHP

-5167 EAIKLMG
+5167 EAMKLMG

>member
-1 MDEQCSIEVNV
+1 MVEQCSTEVNV

-95 AKKHKTLNQFAELYT
+95 SRKHKTLNQFAELYT
-110 DSYARTF
+110 DSYARIF

-161 RLKKILMTRIVEAHD
+161 RLKKILMTRIVETHD
-176 DMTMNSL
+176 GMTINSL
-183 KAQLRGLDVDVVL
+183 KTKLRGLDVDGVL

-205 EDASY
+205 DDASY

-226 NFLDDA
+226 NFLDDV

-240 FKKRYNADELELD
+240 FKKRYNADELELN

-332 QTINTLRHILVGVN
+332 QTINTLRYILVGIN
-346 NMNEAIN
+346 NINEAIN

-389 ASPIFSKAIF
+389 ASPIVSKAIF

-477 LNSGTDFARANV
+477 LNSETDFARANV

-518 GNKVKGHENEPDW
+518 GNKVKGYENEPDW

-569 NYALDQKLGKVAA
+569 NYALEQKLGKVAA

-591 AAIRHRDF
+591 VAIRHRDF

-604 YSNIASLAKEFNNYM
+604 YSNIASLAKEFDNYM
-619 ITDINITSMNANR
+619 ITDISITSMNANR

-701 LIHTSLFN
+701 LIHTSSFN

-718 TSVYNQMVT
+718 TSVYNKMVT
-727 SDYVATAYT
+727 ADYVATGYT

-754 KITFG
+754 RITFG
-759 SYFMRTPADAPK
+759 VYFMRTPADAPK

-789 LFTIANKDEVDTII
+789 LFTIANKDEVDSII
-803 NNRINAIKSHRYESG
+803 NNRINAVKSYRYESG
-818 DYPKGVIDSDEMTL
+818 DYPKGVIDTDDMTL

-853 LEPKQIILFGAKGI
+853 LENKQILTLGSKGI

-929 LKDAENDKDKNGN
+929 LKDAENDKDKNGK

-1006 TDYNHSIDEYNKKHT
+1006 TDYNHSVDEYNKKHT
-1021 RKKAYAKDEELVDLN
+1021 RKKVYAKDEELVDLN

-1066 LDDQLA
+1066 LDDQLT

-1085 KVIENGELTGRVFT
+1085 KILENGELTGRVFT

-1117 YFNPFYRGADAYDS
+1117 YFNPFYRGADAYDNA
-1131 SNRFVKLNP
+1131 NRFVKLNT

-1193 EIQTNY
+1193 EFQTNY
-1199 NIAFYNYNELYE
+1199 NIALYNYNELYE
-1211 GNTKFYE
+1211 GNTKFYK

-1252 DDGEIYSGIHLN
+1252 DEAEIYSGIHLN
-1264 ADGTTEDIHIPM
+1264 EDGTTEDVHIPM

-1377 PMKNVYYDTYY
+1377 PMKNVYYDIYY

-1462 PKDVAARKKF
+1462 PKDVAATKKF

-1493 PVQHINTDN
+1493 PVQHINTYN

-1530 NVYTHKIKR
+1530 NVYAHKIKR
-1539 SFESLMDEFNI
+1539 SFENLMDKFNI
-1550 KRDDDGHI
+1550 KRDDNGHI

-1572 KLLNRLQ
+1572 ELLNRLQ

-1634 NAIFNSSITRQ
+1634 NAVFNSAITRQ

-1660 QAKGEN
+1660 QAKGED

-1676 QDKDHPYME
+1676 QDEDHPYME

-1695 DVNNAHYKKL
+1695 DVNNKHYTAL
-1705 RQIAD
+1705 REEARKE
-1710 AEAANTNT
+1710 AEAELANGNVTSSANVADQT
-1718 DKTGKEI
+1718 SAIEARTKEI
-1725 FDEMIIDELTKDG
+1725 FDQKIIKELEEDG
-1738 LDKVV
+1738 LDRVV
-1743 AYRMPTEGKQSM
+1743 SYRIPTEGKQSM
-1755 TVAKIVHFLDDTYGS
+1755 AIAKIAHFLDDTYGS
-1770 TVVVPDEWVAQTG
+1770 TIVVPDEWVAQTG
-1783 SDFDIDSVYGIQHKS
+1783 SDFDIDSVYGIQHRS
-1798 YYDADGRLRRY
+1798 YIDRDGRVRKY
-1809 EYKTEFDRKD
+1809 NWIDEPTEFDYFHYVNRE
-1819 YNKYAYN
+1819 
-1826 KFVKKLAKAAHISKD
+1826 L
-1841 EARKRLAE
+1841 KRLGQDKYNVNIHADVEKALKDLDAINDKEYKDIQTAE
-1849 QGIYSNSEVN
+1849 SE
-1859 DIAFENTKLPQNQ
+1859 
-1872 KYDIAQMHAQV
+1872 
-1883 AYKALSDAD
+1883 AYKALPDDLKNDIKDVDSSFVED
-1892 KEFVKEI
+1892 K
-1899 NRDFQRIAE
+1899 
-1908 ERQTSNRILSS
+1908 TLSRR
-1919 SELFVNRLRYIKYKF
+1919 E
-1934 NNYLNSNAKI
+1934 NY
-1944 DDASRA
+1944 
-1950 SINKYLES
+1950 INKLKAQ
-1958 NDELIDA
+1958 I
-1965 VKSSTE
+1965 KSM
-1971 FDSRLNEN
+1971 
-1979 KETLIESNNAAI
+1979 
-1991 DKYAA
+1991 DKYAGEEYINDKEKRNA
-1996 ENGIESETDYIGMST
+1996 SFNFVNALADIIDYLEDNNSRKEKRSEAINKLVEERIQKFEDAAKKNNLKSYDEYVNTDAFDRNS
-2011 YDKNEDY
+2011 DN
-2018 ALDNKMVDDML
+2018 ALDNRMVDDML
-2029 EILEDPSSREEN
+2029 EILQHSASREEN

-2092 MGGARLKAFSVT
+2092 MGGAKLKAFSVT

-2140 HDSLGWFSHA
+2140 HDSVGWFSHA
-2150 DKNIN
+2150 YKNTN
-2155 RNIVGYLLTPYSS
+2155 RNVVGYLLTPYSS

-2179 AGVIPNVNEYTFA
+2179 EGAIPNVNEYTFA

-2253 INVGGTELETEKAPI
+2253 IDVGGTELETEKAPI

-2310 FRRFQ
+2310 FHRFQ

-2365 QSIFTTNKVFDDI
+2365 QSIFTTNKVFRDIDKLIDEGQGDVLRVKREGEEVYTYTDEKGKTHTVDDM
-2378 QTIIKNEANSEP
+2378 P
-2390 TLIVEL
+2390 FL
-2396 EDNSIKNQKE
+2396 E
-2406 LDDIK
+2406 
-2411 AKAISDGT
+2411 
-2419 FMKAPNGKPTNLD
+2419 
-2432 EYQWLQTRTKA
+2432 
-2443 FKNWFGDWE
+2443 
-2452 NDPKNASKVVDEN
+2452 
-2465 GEPLVVYHGS
+2465 
-2475 KSILNVF
+2475 
-2482 DPSKFKR
+2482 
-2489 RQRLSQQIKPTNFFS
+2489 
-2504 SDKTVADF
+2504 
-2512 FAITE
+2512 
-2517 NQILAS
+2517 
-2523 KISASIDIILDAY
+2523 
-2536 AGENVDENT
+2536 
-2545 LANDIWT
+2545 
-2552 EAAHRTGKSKEFVKD
+2552 
-2567 FWENKVPSEYKM
+2567 
-2579 KDEFGETRMEDP
+2579 
-2591 DINKYKYNVF
+2591 
-2601 LNMKSPIILDAK
+2601 
-2613 GERADRFIE
+2613 
-2622 SNKEVLNNNDEVI
+2622 
-2635 IININETVGK
+2635 
-2645 KDTATDY
+2645 
-2652 IVRNSNKIKSATGNV
+2652 
-2667 GTFSTIDDNIY
+2667 
-2678 NNRTKVSFLKAIYPN
+2678 AIYP
-2693 VDLGLDGYITST
+2693 GISGGI
-2705 PTHKS
+2705 
-2710 SYQILD
+2710 Q
-2716 SFLRYATASSIK
+2716 SFLRGKHIPHSAMFSRYSTLNSFLLMATGSSIE

-2772 LGDYYRANPFIAEP
+2772 LGDYYRANPFINEP

-2803 KSDPRVYETVT
+2803 QSDPRVYETVI

-2876 HIKDINHP
+2876 YIKDINHP

-2945 ILRDMFEAAIFN
+2945 ILRDMFEAAIYN
-2957 NNPIIADAAMD
+2957 SNPIIADAAMD

-3180 IKDFIGSQTED
+3180 IKDFMGPQTED

-3242 LNKYFDYADKGQA
+3242 LNKYFDYASKGQA

-3290 LPIDVVSKINDS
+3290 LPMDIVSKINDS
-3302 LAKHNVLT
+3302 LAKHNVLS

-3365 VSDVPNKDKVTKEVS
+3365 ASDVPNKDKVTEEVS

-3411 RKELNAHNVTRDVS
+3411 RKELNTHNVTRDVS

-3442 EAKRQKLNEISQNFP
+3442 EAKRQKLNEISHNFP

-3479 DVRDKYLGIIGEAL
+3479 DVRDKYLSIIGEAL

-3513 DAANYK
+3513 DAVNYK

-3687 ANTHREIIDL
+3687 ANTHREIIDI

-3724 WINNKVKELKD
+3724 WIDNKVKELKD

-3821 INGLL
+3821 VNGLL

-4220 YANGKEFREANPILE
+4220 YANGKEFRESNPILE

-4268 LVAPDFD
+4268 LAAPDFD

-4302 LHPDIRDEY
+4302 LHPNIRDEY
-4311 GNVDARKLS
+4311 GNIDARKLS
-4320 DVEIAKIKS
+4320 DVEIARIKA

-4374 NPEYREIVAKFNK
+4374 NPEYREIVSKFNK

-4428 VNKEAIERAQKFR
+4428 INKEAIERVQKFR
-4441 KENIEI
+4441 KENVET

-4591 HRKVR
+4591 HRKIR

-4611 LGDNYKDDGSHRYQ
+4611 LGDNYKDDGSHHYQ

-4644 VLDKYTG
+4644 ILDKYTG

-4692 KDATTEAGRALG
+4692 KDATAEAGRALG

-4717 TQPQLSYY
+4717 AQPQLSYY

-4799 GDFITKSTHHNAI
+4799 GDFITKATHHNAI

-4942 YSIGIPDYIKHIFDG
+4942 YSIGIPDYIKHMFDG

-5064 YQKLIDVV
+5064 YKKLIDVV

-5121 ETFADDENHP
+5121 ETFTDDENHP

-5167 EAIKLMG
+5167 EAMKLMG

-5192 KLGGAQIEKYVWG
+5192 KLGSAQIEKYVWG

-5330 DNFAFNLAMYEF
+5330 DNFAFNIAMYEF

-5384 LAALAIEGD
+5384 LAILAIEGD

>member
-1 MDEQCSIEVNV
+1 MAEQCSTEVNV
-12 EGIKALE
+12 KGIKALE

-128 FRYQDI
+128 FRNQDI

-176 DMTMNSL
+176 DMTINSL
-183 KAQLRGLDVDVVL
+183 KTQLRGLDVDVVL

-205 EDASY
+205 DDASY

-219 NEFTKNK
+219 SEFTKNK
-226 NFLDDA
+226 NFLDDV

-240 FKKRYNADELELD
+240 FKKRYNADELELN

-268 GQEQAKMMADSD
+268 GQEQAKMMADSY
-280 GQELANPNSEVDVDL
+280 GQELADPNSEVDVDL

-332 QTINTLRHILVGVN
+332 QTINTLRYILVGVN

-389 ASPIFSKAIF
+389 ASPIVSKAIF

-439 AHAKAIIEGN
+439 SHAKAIIEGN

-477 LNSGTDFARANV
+477 LNSETDFARANV

-497 IRTYLPNISEAAVIN
+497 IRTYLPNLSEEAVIN

-518 GNKVKGHENEPDW
+518 GNKVKGHENEPNW
-531 ANNVYRLKGLMSE
+531 VNNVLRLKGLMSE
-544 IANGVQKSAEI
+544 IANGVQKSANA
-555 KANNELEAD
+555 KANNELEVD

-569 NYALDQKLGKVAA
+569 NYILEQKLGKVAA

-604 YSNIASLAKEFNNYM
+604 YSNIASLAKEFDNYM
-619 ITDINITSMNANR
+619 ITDISITSMNANR

-643 VTEIMRV
+643 VTEIMHV

-727 SDYVATAYT
+727 ADYVATAYT

-754 KITFG
+754 RITFG
-759 SYFMRTPADAPK
+759 AYFMRTPADAPK

-776 APRYRYNDSNVGE
+776 APKYRYNDSNVGE
-789 LFTIANKDEVDTII
+789 LFTIANKDEVDSII
-803 NNRINAIKSHRYESG
+803 NNRINAVKSYRYESG

-929 LKDAENDKDKNGN
+929 LKDAENDKDKNGK

-968 EAATAMQKFFELD
+968 EAATAMQNFFELD

-1021 RKKAYAKDEELVDLN
+1021 RKKAYVKDEELVDLN

-1085 KVIENGELTGRVFT
+1085 KVLENGELTGRVFT

-1117 YFNPFYRGADAYDS
+1117 YFNPFYRGADAYDNA
-1131 SNRFVKLNP
+1131 NRFVKLNT

-1193 EIQTNY
+1193 EFQTNY
-1199 NIAFYNYNELYE
+1199 NIASYNYNELYE
-1211 GNTKFYE
+1211 GNTKFYK

-1252 DDGEIYSGIHLN
+1252 DEVEIYSGIHLN
-1264 ADGTTEDIHIPM
+1264 EDGTTEDVHIPM

-1377 PMKNVYYDTYY
+1377 PMKNVYYDIYY

-1452 GNMPDFTSTK
+1452 GNMPDFTSAK

-1472 YAQVQGAKEEYDYR
+1472 YAQVQGVKEEYDYR

-1539 SFESLMDEFNI
+1539 SFENLMDEFNI

-1572 KLLNRLQ
+1572 ELLNRLQ

-1591 IDYFTQA
+1591 IDYFTRA
-1598 PDDFFNAAAN
+1598 PDDFFNAAAH

-1634 NAIFNSSITRQ
+1634 NAVFNSAITRQ
-1645 KINGFHGTQITNIGF
+1645 KINGFHSTQITNIGF
-1660 QAKGEN
+1660 QAKGKN
-1666 VKKSKWLHYH
+1666 VKNSKWLHYH

-1710 AEAANTNT
+1710 AEAVNTNT

-1743 AYRMPTEGKQSM
+1743 AYRIPTEGKQSM
-1755 TVAKIVHFLDDTYGS
+1755 AVAKIAHFLDDTYGS

-1826 KFVKKLAKAAHISKD
+1826 KSVKKLAKAAHISKD

-1872 KYDIAQMHAQV
+1872 KYDTAQMHAQV
-1883 AYKALSDAD
+1883 AYKALSDVD

-1908 ERQTSNRILSS
+1908 ERQTSNRVLSS
-1919 SELFVNRLRYIKYKF
+1919 SELFVNRLRYIKYRF

-1944 DDASRA
+1944 DDARRA
-1950 SINKYLES
+1950 SINEYLES

-1965 VKSSTE
+1965 VKSFTE

-2029 EILEDPSSREEN
+2029 EILQHSASREEN

-2092 MGGARLKAFSVT
+2092 IGGAKLKAFSVT

-2140 HDSLGWFSHA
+2140 HDSVGWFSHA
-2150 DKNIN
+2150 DKNTN

-2179 AGVIPNVNEYTFA
+2179 EGAIPNVNEYTFA

-2310 FRRFQ
+2310 FSRFQ
-2315 RNLDDVDAQ
+2315 RNLDDVNAQ

-2365 QSIFTTNKVFDDI
+2365 QSIFTTNKVFRDI
-2378 QTIIKNEANSEP
+2378 DK
-2390 TLIVEL
+2390 LIDEGQGDVLRVKREGEEVYTYTDEKGKTHTVNDMPFL
-2396 EDNSIKNQKE
+2396 E
-2406 LDDIK
+2406 
-2411 AKAISDGT
+2411 
-2419 FMKAPNGKPTNLD
+2419 
-2432 EYQWLQTRTKA
+2432 
-2443 FKNWFGDWE
+2443 
-2452 NDPKNASKVVDEN
+2452 
-2465 GEPLVVYHGS
+2465 
-2475 KSILNVF
+2475 
-2482 DPSKFKR
+2482 
-2489 RQRLSQQIKPTNFFS
+2489 
-2504 SDKTVADF
+2504 
-2512 FAITE
+2512 
-2517 NQILAS
+2517 
-2523 KISASIDIILDAY
+2523 
-2536 AGENVDENT
+2536 
-2545 LANDIWT
+2545 
-2552 EAAHRTGKSKEFVKD
+2552 
-2567 FWENKVPSEYKM
+2567 
-2579 KDEFGETRMEDP
+2579 
-2591 DINKYKYNVF
+2591 
-2601 LNMKSPIILDAK
+2601 
-2613 GERADRFIE
+2613 
-2622 SNKEVLNNNDEVI
+2622 
-2635 IININETVGK
+2635 
-2645 KDTATDY
+2645 
-2652 IVRNSNKIKSATGNV
+2652 
-2667 GTFSTIDDNIY
+2667 
-2678 NNRTKVSFLKAIYPN
+2678 AIYP
-2693 VDLGLDGYITST
+2693 GISGGI
-2705 PTHKS
+2705 
-2710 SYQILD
+2710 Q
-2716 SFLRYATASSIK
+2716 SFLRGTHIPHSAMFSRYSTLNSFLLMATGSSIK

-2772 LGDYYRANPFIAEP
+2772 LGNYYRANPFIAEP
-2786 QYSIMDA
+2786 QYSIIDA
-2793 DGNHEHFGFD
+2793 DGNHEHFGFNQ
-2803 KSDPRVYETVT
+2803 SDPRVYETVI

-2876 HIKDINHP
+2876 YIKDINHP

-2945 ILRDMFEAAIFN
+2945 IIRDMFEAAIFN

-3004 RSIIQ
+3004 SSIIQ

-3080 KYSLAKYKHDAISGR
+3080 KYSLAKYKHNAISGR

-3180 IKDFIGSQTED
+3180 IKDFMGPQTED

-3242 LNKYFDYADKGQA
+3242 LNKYFDYASKGQA

-3290 LPIDVVSKINDS
+3290 LPMDVVSKINNS
-3302 LAKHNVLT
+3302 LAKHNVLS

-3365 VSDVPNKDKVTKEVS
+3365 ASDVPNKDKVTEEVS

-3534 QNGYQIFADNYLKR
+3534 QNGYQLFAYNYLKR

-3608 VKEFNTKLDA
+3608 VKEFNTKLDD
-3618 IIQEARKNNESCTWD
+3618 IIQEARKNNESCTWY
-3633 DVIDENNRLRTR
+3633 DVIDENNILRTR

-3665 AEHGEFS
+3665 AEYGEFS

-3680 AMDKWLT
+3680 TMDKWLT

-3724 WINNKVKELKD
+3724 WIDNKVKELKD

-3749 EKLWRASLRGQYAD
+3749 EKLWRASLRGKYAD

-3770 PDNELRN
+3770 SDNELRN

-3821 INGLL
+3821 VNGLL
-3826 NENIERQIDAL
+3826 NENVERQIDAL

-3975 AHRTPEEIEQR
+3975 VHRTPEEIEQQ

-3995 LTNDERHYVDD
+3995 LTNDERHYADD

-4062 RYPNATQEDWM
+4062 RYSNATQEDWM

-4148 AKPQP
+4148 VKPQP

-4235 KSIPINFTDVK
+4235 KSIPINFTDIK

-4268 LVAPDFD
+4268 LAAPDFD

-4441 KENIEI
+4441 KENVET

-4467 YYYAWLDANGIY
+4467 YYYAWLDANGVY

-4567 LMCWRTMELKDD
+4567 LMCWRTMELKDN
-4579 VATTYTPKGDYV
+4579 VATTYIPKGDYV

-4692 KDATTEAGRALG
+4692 KDATTEAGRTLG
-4704 DFLAIRGMKDIPN
+4704 NFLAMRGMKDIPN

-4746 PIRPERANYQDGE
+4746 PIRPERANYQNGE

-4767 DMNNYIEEVQER
+4767 DMNNYIEAVQER
-4779 QRINLAENA
+4779 QRINLAENT

-4799 GDFITKSTHHNAI
+4799 GDFITKATHHNAI

-4887 NRLAMYLQNFT
+4887 NRLTMYLQNFT

-4942 YSIGIPDYIKHIFDG
+4942 YSIGIPDYIKHMFDG

-5121 ETFADDENHP
+5121 ETFTDDENHP

-5167 EAIKLMG
+5167 EAMKLMG

>member
-1 MDEQCSIEVNV
+1 MAEQCSTEVNV

-95 AKKHKTLNQFAELYT
+95 SRKHKTLNQFAELYT
-110 DSYARTF
+110 DSYARVF

-161 RLKKILMTRIVEAHD
+161 RLKKILMTRIVETHD
-176 DMTMNSL
+176 GMTINSL
-183 KAQLRGLDVDVVL
+183 KTQLRGLDVDGVL

-205 EDASY
+205 DDASY

-219 NEFTKNK
+219 SEFTKNK
-226 NFLDDA
+226 NFLDDV

-240 FKKRYNADELELD
+240 FKKRYNDDELELN

-280 GQELANPNSEVDVDL
+280 GQELADPNSEVDVDL

-332 QTINTLRHILVGVN
+332 QTINTLRYILAGVN
-346 NMNEAIN
+346 NMDEAIN
-353 RIKSVASVIPDRAS
+353 RIKSVATVIPDRAS
-367 YSIIADWMENDSNF
+367 YSIIADWMENDNNF

-389 ASPIFSKAIF
+389 ASPIVSKAIF

-439 AHAKAIIEGN
+439 SHAKAIIEGN

-477 LNSGTDFARANV
+477 LNSETDFARANV

-497 IRTYLPNISEAAVIN
+497 IRTYLPNLSEEAVIN

-518 GNKVKGHENEPDW
+518 GTKVKGHENEPNW
-531 ANNVYRLKGLMSE
+531 VNNVLRLKGLMSE
-544 IANGVQKSAEI
+544 IANGVQKSANT

-569 NYALDQKLGKVAA
+569 NYALEQKLGKVAA
-582 ERNENYIDE
+582 KRNENYIDE

-604 YSNIASLAKEFNNYM
+604 YSNIASLAKEFDNYM
-619 ITDINITSMNANR
+619 ITDISITSMNANR

-727 SDYVATAYT
+727 ADYVATGYT

-759 SYFMRTPADAPK
+759 AYFMRTPADAPK

-803 NNRINAIKSHRYESG
+803 NNRINAIKSYRYESG
-818 DYPKGVIDSDEMTL
+818 DYPKGVIDTDDMTL
-832 HFNSDQTAII
+832 HLNSDQTAII

-853 LEPKQIILFGAKGI
+853 LENKQILTLGSKGI

-880 TTKRFKVNDDFI
+880 TTKRFKVSDDFI

-915 YISTHLENTLRKKF
+915 YISTHLENTLRNKF
-929 LKDAENDKDKNGN
+929 LKDAENDKDKNGK

-1072 TGAYDIYHVGKSG
+1072 TAAYDVYHVDESG
-1085 KVIENGELTGRVFT
+1085 KVLENGELTGRVFT

-1131 SNRFVKLNP
+1131 ANRFVKLNP

-1149 QEDAI
+1149 QENAI

-1193 EIQTNY
+1193 EVQTNY
-1199 NIAFYNYNELYE
+1199 NIAFYNYNDLYE
-1211 GNTKFYE
+1211 GNTKFYK
-1218 NSQDLLKRSKEGQ
+1218 NSQDLLKRDKEYQ
-1231 AGGKLYAMADFLTPS
+1231 AGGKSYAMADFLTPS

-1264 ADGTTEDIHIPM
+1264 TDMTTEDIHIPM

-1294 VEKELIAQMKKAS
+1294 VEKELIAQMKEAS

-1521 LAGIKDDFF
+1521 LAGTKDDFF

-1539 SFESLMDEFNI
+1539 SFENLMDEFNI
-1550 KRDDDGHI
+1550 KRDNDGHI
-1558 IVNEQGVIEGVDYT
+1558 IVNEQGIIEGVDYT
-1572 KLLNRLQ
+1572 ELLNRLQ

-1634 NAIFNSSITRQ
+1634 NAVFNSAITRQ

-1660 QAKGEN
+1660 QAKGKN

-1725 FDEMIIDELTKDG
+1725 FDEMIINELTKDK

-1743 AYRMPTEGKQSM
+1743 VYRIPTEGKQSM
-1755 TVAKIVHFLDDTYGS
+1755 AVARIAHFLDDTYGS

-1826 KFVKKLAKAAHISKD
+1826 KFVKKLAKTAHISKD
-1841 EARKRLAE
+1841 KARKRLAE

-1872 KYDIAQMHAQV
+1872 KYDTAQMHAQV
-1883 AYKALSDAD
+1883 AYKALSDVD

-1899 NRDFQRIAE
+1899 NRDFQRIVE
-1908 ERQTSNRILSS
+1908 ERQTSNRVLSS
-1919 SELFVNRLRYIKYKF
+1919 SELFVNRLRYIKYRF

-1944 DDASRA
+1944 DDARRA
-1950 SINKYLES
+1950 SINEYLES
-1958 NDELIDA
+1958 NDELIDT

-1971 FDSRLNEN
+1971 FDSRFNEN

-2029 EILEDPSSREEN
+2029 KILQHSASREEN

-2092 MGGARLKAFSVT
+2092 MGGAKLKAFSVT

-2140 HDSLGWFSHA
+2140 HDSVGWFSHA
-2150 DKNIN
+2150 DKNTN

-2179 AGVIPNVNEYTFA
+2179 EGAIPNVNEYTFA

-2228 VFSTDNRNPIYEAV
+2228 VFSTDDRNPIYEAV

-2253 INVGGTELETEKAPI
+2253 INVGGTKLETAKAPI

-2365 QSIFTTNKVFDDI
+2365 QSIFTTNKVFRDI
-2378 QTIIKNEANSEP
+2378 DK
-2390 TLIVEL
+2390 LI
-2396 EDNSIKNQKE
+2396 
-2406 LDDIK
+2406 
-2411 AKAISDGT
+2411 
-2419 FMKAPNGKPTNLD
+2419 D
-2432 EYQWLQTRTKA
+2432 EGQ
-2443 FKNWFGDWE
+2443 GDVLRVKRE
-2452 NDPKNASKVVDEN
+2452 GEEFYTYTDE
-2465 GEPLVVYHGS
+2465 
-2475 KSILNVF
+2475 K
-2482 DPSKFKR
+2482 
-2489 RQRLSQQIKPTNFFS
+2489 
-2504 SDKTVADF
+2504 
-2512 FAITE
+2512 
-2517 NQILAS
+2517 
-2523 KISASIDIILDAY
+2523 
-2536 AGENVDENT
+2536 
-2545 LANDIWT
+2545 
-2552 EAAHRTGKSKEFVKD
+2552 
-2567 FWENKVPSEYKM
+2567 
-2579 KDEFGETRMEDP
+2579 GETHTVDDMP
-2591 DINKYKYNVF
+2591 F
-2601 LNMKSPIILDAK
+2601 L
-2613 GERADRFIE
+2613 E
-2622 SNKEVLNNNDEVI
+2622 
-2635 IININETVGK
+2635 
-2645 KDTATDY
+2645 
-2652 IVRNSNKIKSATGNV
+2652 
-2667 GTFSTIDDNIY
+2667 
-2678 NNRTKVSFLKAIYPN
+2678 AIYP
-2693 VDLGLDGYITST
+2693 GISGGI
-2705 PTHKS
+2705 
-2710 SYQILD
+2710 Q
-2716 SFLRYATASSIK
+2716 SFLRGTHIPHSAMFSRYSTLNSFLLMATGSSIE

-2747 IENVFDNTRN
+2747 IETVFDNTRN

-2793 DGNHEHFGFD
+2793 DGNHEHFGFNQ
-2803 KSDPRVYETVT
+2803 SDPRVYETVI

-2876 HIKDINHP
+2876 YIKDINHP

-2936 LNSDDVDTE
+2936 LNSDAVDTE
-2945 ILRDMFEAAIFN
+2945 IIRDMFEAAIFN
-2957 NNPIIADAAMD
+2957 NNPIISDAAMD

-3022 SAEAGKLYED
+3022 SVEADKLYED

-3068 GDKMSAKSGILE
+3068 GYKMSAKSGILE

-3114 ILYKIVPSKN
+3114 ILYKIVPSIN
-3124 GDTLYLMPLNKL
+3124 GNTLYLMPLNKL

-3148 ENNKFPSQDYYYQL
+3148 ENNEFPPQYYYYQL

-3180 IKDFIGSQTED
+3180 IKDFMGPQTED

-3271 VEKDGKPVN
+3271 VEKDGKPIN

-3290 LPIDVVSKINDS
+3290 LPMDVVSKINDS
-3302 LAKHNVLT
+3302 LAKHNALT

-3365 VSDVPNKDKVTKEVS
+3365 ASDVPNKYKVTEEVS

-3534 QNGYQIFADNYLKR
+3534 QNGYQVFADNYLKR

-3724 WINNKVKELKD
+3724 WIDNKVKELKD

-3770 PDNELRN
+3770 SDNELRN

-3821 INGLL
+3821 VNGLL

-3875 AYRQRIE
+3875 AHRQRIE

-3975 AHRTPEEIEQR
+3975 AHRTPEEIEQQ

-4102 QVIVKDRNGKKYKLN
+4102 QVIVKDRNSKKYKLN

-4153 LDSNIGKMVRYSKQV
+4153 LDSNIGKMVQYSKQV

-4268 LVAPDFD
+4268 LAAPDFD
-4275 LKAELTKAFETLR
+4275 LKSELTKAFETLR

-4441 KENIEI
+4441 KENVET

-4467 YYYAWLDANGIY
+4467 YYYAWLNANGVY

-4507 DKKRTRAAK
+4507 DKKRTHAAK

-4543 DTKKVQDWYEKNTV
+4543 NTKKVQDWYEKNTV

-4567 LMCWRTMELKDD
+4567 LMCWRTMELKDN

-4604 HGFGAAR
+4604 HGLGVAR

-4692 KDATTEAGRALG
+4692 KDATAEAGRALG

-4746 PIRPERANYQDGE
+4746 PICPERANYQDGE
-4759 IGDREYRA
+4759 IGDMEYRA

-4823 QMTSRDNVYDRNSAT
+4823 QMTSRDNVYDRNSTT

-4887 NRLAMYLQNFT
+4887 NRLVMYLQNFT

-4911 ENVTTG
+4911 ENITTG

-4934 DFALASGE
+4934 DFALANGE
-4942 YSIGIPDYIKHIFDG
+4942 YSIGIPDYIKHMFDG

-5121 ETFADDENHP
+5121 ETFTDDENHP

-5167 EAIKLMG
+5167 EAMKLMG

-5205 SLVMQYH
+5205 SIVMQYH

-5330 DNFAFNLAMYEF
+5330 DNFVFNLAMYEF

-5351 YTPWMAQTE
+5351 YTPWMAKTE